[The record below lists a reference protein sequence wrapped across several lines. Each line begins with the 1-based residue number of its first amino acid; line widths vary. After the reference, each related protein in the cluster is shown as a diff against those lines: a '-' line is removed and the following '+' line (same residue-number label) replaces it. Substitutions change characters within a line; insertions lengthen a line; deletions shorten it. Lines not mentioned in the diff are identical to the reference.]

1 MPTSTHKRIAV
12 SLRRNPSSPLGK
24 LSRELHVSRR
34 TIQNAVHSVT
44 GKTFRDL
51 RGEILLARIK
61 NLLVSAPN
69 STIRKLSLK
78 AGYRSPRAFARA
90 VRRTCG
96 VSPRQLRTRIAK
108 ELLAS
113 EVRRRFR
120 NSLRATNTRA
130 IQNNQTAPFL
140 RDQPQRL
147 VFFTAYSQQSHF
159 STID

>member
-96 VSPRQLRTRIAK
+96 VSPQQLRTRIAK

-130 IQNNQTAPFL
+130 TKITKRP
-140 RDQPQRL
+140 
-147 VFFTAYSQQSHF
+147 HF
-159 STID
+159 CSISPSV

>member
-78 AGYRSPRAFARA
+78 AGYRSPRALDRK
-90 VRRTCG
+90 
-96 VSPRQLRTRIAK
+96 STR
-108 ELLAS
+108 L
-113 EVRRRFR
+113 
-120 NSLRATNTRA
+120 NS
-130 IQNNQTAPFL
+130 
-140 RDQPQRL
+140 
-147 VFFTAYSQQSHF
+147 SHGYI
-159 STID
+159 SY

>member
-1 MPTSTHKRIAV
+1 MSYDHRLLCKRI
-12 SLRRNPSSPLGK
+12 SLSLQRNPSSSLQA
-24 LSRELHVSRR
+24 LSRELRVSRR

-61 NLLVSAPN
+61 NLLASAPN

-78 AGYRSPRAFARA
+78 AGYRSPRAFVRL

-96 VSPRQLRTRIAK
+96 VGPQQLCTRIAI

-113 EVRRRFR
+113 KVQRRAR
-120 NSLRATNTRA
+120 NSLRAANTRS
-130 IQNNQTAPFL
+130 IQ
-140 RDQPQRL
+140 R
-147 VFFTAYSQQSHF
+147 
-159 STID
+159 

>member
-61 NLLVSAPN
+61 NLLASAPN

-90 VRRTCG
+90 VRHLRRESPAISHSYCERT
-96 VSPRQLRTRIAK
+96 SRIGSTK
-108 ELLAS
+108 
-113 EVRRRFR
+113 
-120 NSLRATNTRA
+120 A
-130 IQNNQTAPFL
+130 ISQFPSCNQHESNQNNQTAPFL

>member
-61 NLLVSAPN
+61 NLLASAPN

-96 VSPRQLRTRIAK
+96 VSPQQFRTRIAK

-130 IQNNQTAPFL
+130 TKITKRP
-140 RDQPQRL
+140 
-147 VFFTAYSQQSHF
+147 HF
-159 STID
+159 CAISPSV